1 MPKSFV
7 DLEKHWGTV
16 GCLILEI
23 GKNEEDHLTSFN
35 SS

>member
-7 DLEKHWGTV
+7 DLEKHWGIV

-23 GKNEEDHLTSFN
+23 GKNEDHLTSFN